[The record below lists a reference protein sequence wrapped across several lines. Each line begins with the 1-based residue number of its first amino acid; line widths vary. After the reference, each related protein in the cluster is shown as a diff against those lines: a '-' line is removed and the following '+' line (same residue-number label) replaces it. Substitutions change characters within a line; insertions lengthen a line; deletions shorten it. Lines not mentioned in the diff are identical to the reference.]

1 MSPPDTDPEDTDIA
15 TDADAAE
22 SDAPEREPLTLDV
35 KIDQPSAC
43 QRHIT
48 VTIPRDE
55 IDRYFA
61 KAFDELMPSASVP
74 GFRAG
79 RAPRKLVEHRFRKDL
94 AEQVKSSLVM
104 DSLAQISEDHKLSA
118 ISEPDFELDAI
129 EVPEEGP
136 LSYEFDLEV
145 RPEFDMPQWKG
156 LAIRRPVSDIS
167 TLDVQRQFVRV
178 LGRRG
183 RLVPFDGPAAVGDH
197 VTANITFLDGERV
210 VSEHREEVVRLAAS
224 LSLRDGR
231 IEDFGPAMAGV
242 RAGETRSLPV
252 QISEEAEESV
262 RGLKLTAR
270 FEVLEVKK
278 LEIPELTPELLQELG
293 NFNSEGD
300 FRDALRDEL
309 ERQLKYHQEQQARK
323 QVTALLTAAA
333 TWELPPE
340 LLRRQSRREM
350 ERAKLELR
358 RSGFSDEQI
367 QEKENEIRQ
376 NVLASTARLL
386 KEHFILERIAEEE
399 KIADDPA
406 DYDREIGLIANQ
418 SGESVRRVRAHL
430 EQRDLMDV
438 LRNQI
443 IERKVIEL
451 VLSHATFQDVPF
463 EPEGADV
470 EALDWSAGGQ
480 LDDAEEEIP
489 EAKHGGQVE
498 PLPGTEQRG

>member
-1 MSPPDTDPEDTDIA
+1 MSPSDIDPENADVATDPEA
-15 TDADAAE
+15 GDAEAA
-22 SDAPEREPLTLDV
+22 EREPLTLEV
-35 KIDQPSAC
+35 KIAQPSAC

-48 VTIPRDE
+48 VTIPRED
-55 IDRYFA
+55 IDRYFG
-61 KAFDELMPSASVP
+61 KAFDELMPSATVP

-94 AEQVKSSLVM
+94 VEQVKSSLVM
-104 DSLAQISEDHKLSA
+104 DSLAQITEDHKLSA
-118 ISEPDFELDAI
+118 ISEPDFDLEAI
-129 EVPEEGP
+129 EVPEDGA
-136 LSYEFDLEV
+136 LNYEFDLEV
-145 RPEFDMPQWKG
+145 RPEFDLPQWKG
-156 LAIRRPVSDIS
+156 LSIRRPMRDIS
-167 TLDVQRQFVRV
+167 SVDVQKQMVRV

-183 RLVPFDGPAAVGDH
+183 RLVPFDGPAEVDDH

-210 VSEHREEVVRLAAS
+210 VSEHPEQAVRLAAV

-231 IEDFGPAMAGV
+231 IENFGSAMAGV

-252 QISEEAEESV
+252 QISEEAAESV

-278 LEIPELTPELLQELG
+278 LEVPELTPELLQELG
-293 NFNSEGD
+293 GFDSEGEL
-300 FRDALRDEL
+300 RDALQSEL
-309 ERQLKYHQEQQARK
+309 ERQLTYHQEQQARK
-323 QVTALLTAAA
+323 QITALLTAAA
-333 TWELPPE
+333 SWELPPE
-340 LLRRQSRREM
+340 LLRRQSRREL

-358 RSGFSDEQI
+358 RSGFSDEEVQA
-367 QEKENEIRQ
+367 KENQIRQ

-399 KIADDPA
+399 KITDEPA
-406 DYDREIGLIANQ
+406 DYDHEISLIAAQ
-418 SGESVRRVRAHL
+418 SGESNRRVRAHL

-451 VLSHATFQDVPF
+451 VLSKATFQDVPF
-463 EPEGADV
+463 EQEGADV

-480 LDDAEEEIP
+480 EDDTEEEIP